1 MRPSQSEAPG
11 SLGAPAAPRPGR
23 PALRA
28 FLLQRA
34 VAAPGGAELPVLA
47 LAGALA
53 LAWHLQGF
61 DRLPLIG
68 LDAAETRVLIGRH
81 FPGAEDELP
90 LAWAAL
96 AHRGDEPERA
106 DEIADVI
113 ALLLDGAAATPQ
125 QTRWLAHAVG
135 TACLGAD
142 HLWQDLGL
150 PSRDALS
157 TLLLRHF
164 PFVAQRNTGNMKW
177 KKFFYKLL
185 CERAGLRLC
194 RAPSCAACADRA
206 ACFGPEH

>member
-1 MRPSQSEAPG
+1 MRPSKSESG
-11 SLGAPAAPRPGR
+11 SPGAPVPQRPGR
-23 PALRA
+23 PALHA

-34 VAAPGGAELPVLA
+34 VVAPSGPDLPVLA
-47 LAGALA
+47 FAGALA
-53 LAWHLQGF
+53 LAWNLQGF

-68 LDAAETRVLIGRH
+68 LDAAETRVLIGRY

-90 LAWAAL
+90 LAWADL
-96 AHRGDEPERA
+96 ARRGDEPERA

-142 HLWQDLGL
+142 HLWQDLAL

-185 CERAGLRLC
+185 CERADLRLC